1 MTDDSRA
8 FDLDQQPWHGE
19 ARDPDDRL
27 RRMIGPAGDR
37 VDRRRDRLVL
47 GRVEGVD
54 RSADDVIPRLPGGR
68 ERRLDVSHRRA
79 RLVAEIVVADDS
91 EFAVERD
98 LACEVDDSCPLG
110 NRDVAEP
117 GRRVELRRVDELPVM

>member
-1 MTDDSRA
+1 MTDDGCA

-27 RRMIGPAGDR
+27 RRMLGPAGDL

-47 GRVEGVD
+47 GRVERVD
-54 RSADDVIPRLPGGR
+54 RPANDVIPRRPGGR

-79 RLVAEIVVADDS
+79 RLLAEIIAADDS
-91 EFAVERD
+91 ELAVERD

-117 GRRVELRRVDELPVM
+117 GRRMELRRLMSCR